1 MSWRTIVI
9 TKRAKLDLQLGFMVV
24 RGEHT
29 TKVALNEIAV
39 VLIESTAVSLTTSLL
54 AELTKRKVKVIF
66 CDEKRNPSSELVSY
80 YGSHD
85 TSNKIRKQIAW
96 RQNTK
101 EAVWTEIVSEK
112 IRKQKELLEL
122 LGKEEAELLSSYLQQ
137 IAWNDETNREGHAA
151 KVYFNALFGL
161 DFTRTEDNLI
171 NAALNYG
178 YSIILSSFTREIV
191 ANGYI
196 TQLGLFHDNMFNQFN
211 LASDLMEP
219 FRPLVDKCVLEMKLE
234 QFVHEEKMWL
244 VDIQNQEVQIDGK
257 IQYVSNAIKI
267 YCKSVFD
274 ALNEDDSALV
284 RFYKIEL

>member
-101 EAVWTEIVSEK
+101 EAVWTEIVSDK

-219 FRPLVDKCVLEMKLE
+219 FRPLVDKCVLGMKLE
-234 QFVHEEKMWL
+234 QFEHEEKMWL
-244 VDIQNQEVQIDGK
+244 VDILNQEVQIDGK

>member
-24 RGEHT
+24 RGEDT

-54 AELTKRKVKVIF
+54 AELMKRKVKGIF

-219 FRPLVDKCVLEMKLE
+219 FRPLVDKCVLGMKLE
-234 QFVHEEKMWL
+234 QFEHEEKMWL
-244 VDIQNQEVQIDGK
+244 LDILNQEVQIDGK

-274 ALNEDDSALV
+274 ALNEDDNALV